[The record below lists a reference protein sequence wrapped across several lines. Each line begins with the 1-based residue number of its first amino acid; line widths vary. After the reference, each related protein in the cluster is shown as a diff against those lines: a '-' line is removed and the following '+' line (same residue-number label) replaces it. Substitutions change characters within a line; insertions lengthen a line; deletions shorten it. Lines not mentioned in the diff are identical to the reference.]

1 MKKFLNKNKV
11 SLMNTLFIVVIAVSY
26 LLRMKGYAI
35 ASSYFRAFGIIGLA
49 SSIINYCASQI
60 VLDKLSFLYT
70 IDKIR
75 EYLLPIKMFLI
86 KDLFG
91 AKDFDDLRKKYKK
104 LLTAND
110 KKKIEKNVQDVG
122 FNNIVKVFVND
133 KVKALMKANMM
144 KRIFEIE
151 DAIKIKIING
161 LTDDTKRMNASQ
173 FFKQEILPI
182 IENKMEL
189 TILTN
194 VHSTIFD
201 TVKSYFNWLVLWGGF
216 SGAIAG
222 LIFQGIS
229 YL

>member
-1 MKKFLNKNKV
+1 MKKFLNRNKV
-11 SLMNTLFIVVIAVSY
+11 SLMNLLFIITIVVSY
-26 LLRMKGYAI
+26 VLKIKNYATMS
-35 ASSYFRAFGIIGLA
+35 AYLRAFGVIGLA
-49 SSIINYCASQI
+49 SSIINYCASQV
-60 VLDKLSFLYT
+60 VLNKLSFLYT
-70 IDKIR
+70 VDKIR

-104 LLTAND
+104 LLTSTD
-110 KKKIEKNVQDVG
+110 KKKIEKNVQDMG
-122 FNNIVKVFVND
+122 FNNVVKAFVND
-133 KVKALMKANMM
+133 KVKNLMKANMM
-144 KRIFEIE
+144 KKIFEIE

-161 LTDDTKRMNASQ
+161 LTDDTKRMNAGQ

-189 TILTN
+189 SVLTS